1 MNKKDIC
8 SVIQKSNIHAELKQE
23 IIRRIKHTADP
34 GQIAVIF
41 IEALK
46 LGLDVWSKF
55 PPP

>member
-1 MNKKDIC
+1 MNKKDLC
-8 SVIQKSNIHAELKQE
+8 SVIQKSNIPAEAKQE